1 MIKIELIHNEI
12 VLIQLKELMKT
23 DKLFGF
29 TSFVVHE
36 GYGPLKGDFKEDHL
50 GEQQFLTMILL
61 EGDKKANSFIKELN
75 DKIRGN
81 KSLCF
86 TSKVDFQ
93 RLGE

>member
-1 MIKIELIHNEI
+1 MIKIELIHNES

-50 GEQQFLTMILL
+50 GEQRYLTMILL
-61 EGDKKANSFIKELN
+61 EEKTKADSFIEELN
-75 DKIRGN
+75 HRIKGN
-81 KSLCF
+81 QSLCF
-86 TSKVDFQ
+86 TSQVDFQ
-93 RLGE
+93 RLGV